1 MGYVE
6 TLFGHQDSIGCI
18 DALRR
23 ETAVTCGGRDKSVRF
38 WKVVEESQLV
48 FRGGG
53 KSRLREV
60 LEGGAG
66 DEDVDP
72 EETEVASKS
81 TEVKQFIEGSV
92 DCVAMVDENT
102 FVSGGDSGTIAMW
115 ITSKKKPVCTV
126 AVAHGLN
133 EHQSETEGVVATPRW
148 ITSLACLPYSDLL
161 ASGSWEGQI
170 RIWKMDLNPRDRKI
184 SLIGTLSA
192 PGVVNSLQLTSVP
205 TGRHASWIGPGKV
218 ILVAALGG
226 EPRTGRWIRLPT
238 GSTGVVYVI

>member
-6 TLFGHQDSIGCI
+6 TLFGHQDAIGCI
-18 DALRR
+18 DALKR
-23 ETAVTCGGRDKSVRF
+23 ESAVTCVVRDKSVRF

-53 KSRLREV
+53 KSQLRVV
-60 LEGGAG
+60 LEGGAE
-66 DEDVDP
+66 DEDEDP
-72 EETEVASKS
+72 EEVEKARKS
-81 TEVKQFIEGSV
+81 NEKKQFIEGSI

-126 AVAHGLN
+126 ALAHGIN
-133 EHQSETEGVVATPRW
+133 EHLSETEGVVVTPRW
-148 ITSLACLPYSDLL
+148 ITSLACLPYSDVL

-170 RIWKMDLNPRDRKI
+170 RIWKMDLNPRERKM
-184 SLIGTLSA
+184 SLVGTLAA
-192 PGVVNSLQLTSVP
+192 PGVVNSLQLMSVP
-205 TGRHASWIGPGKV
+205 TGRHASWVGAGRAV
-218 ILVAALGG
+218 VVAALGS